1 MATTK
6 PAATKKSASRR
17 SEKEALVVKTREQLV
32 SDLAV
37 KQQDMLEA
45 RKGHR
50 SGELV
55 NPRVITHTR
64 KEIARLKTAIRAIE
78 LKGDK

>member
-6 PAATKKSASRR
+6 PAATKKVVK
-17 SEKEALVVKTREQLV
+17 KEAPVVKTHEELV
-32 SDLAV
+32 KDLTV
-37 KQQDMLEA
+37 KQQDLLEA